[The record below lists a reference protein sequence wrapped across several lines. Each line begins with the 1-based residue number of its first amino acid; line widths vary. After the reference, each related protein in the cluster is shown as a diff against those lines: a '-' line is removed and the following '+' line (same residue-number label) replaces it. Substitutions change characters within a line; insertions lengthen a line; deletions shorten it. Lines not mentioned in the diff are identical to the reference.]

1 MSRSRLLGILLLVLA
16 LVAAVMAV
24 WAGTF
29 QQPMAVASASASPSP
44 EPSPSVT
51 TPPVVVPPTTK
62 SKQAELSDPR
72 GKPVS
77 LTVKRGKKVLAT
89 MPFAPRRIY
98 TAKGDENKF
107 GSQCGAVAYWD
118 KTNPK
123 PPWPRPGVASKKKS
137 LITGHVMCGKDWYP
151 LQYLQPIKKKNG
163 KKVGG
168 GKKGDRLYVKY
179 SSGDV
184 VESVAREDSREIVK
198 TELNTQKSFTEN
210 GGKKAREIRLTTCD
224 RTGVIRPDGHA
235 LKNSVQ
241 RFRVIDVIRAKK

>member
-1 MSRSRLLGILLLVLA
+1 MSRSRWIGIGLLVFAFLA
-16 LVAAVMAV
+16 AGVALWV
-24 WAGTF
+24 GT
-29 QQPMAVASASASPSP
+29 QQRPMSVPSANSSPSP

-51 TPPVVVPPTTK
+51 TSPVVVPPTTK
-62 SKQAELSDPR
+62 SEQAELSDPR

-77 LTVKRGKKVLAT
+77 LMLRRGNKVLAT

-98 TAKGDENKF
+98 TGDDKNKF

-118 KTNPK
+118 KTKPK

-184 VESVAREDSREIVK
+184 VESVGREDSREIVK

-210 GGKKAREIRLTTCD
+210 GGKTAREIRLTTCD

-241 RFRVIDVIRAKK
+241 RFRVVAVHRAKK

>member
-1 MSRSRLLGILLLVLA
+1 MSRSRWLGVVLLVFA
-16 LVAAVMAV
+16 LVAAIAAMCV
-24 WAGTF
+24 GSS
-29 QQPMAVASASASPSP
+29 QQPMSVSSVSASPSP

-62 SKQAELSDPR
+62 NEQAELSDPR

-77 LTVKRGKKVLAT
+77 LTLKRGSKVLAT

-98 TAKGDENKF
+98 TTEGDEDKF

-118 KTNPK
+118 RPTWPK
-123 PPWPRPGVASKKKS
+123 PGVASKKKS
-137 LITGHVMCGKDWYP
+137 LITGHVMCGASWYP
-151 LQYLQPIKKKNG
+151 LQYLQPIEKKSG
-163 KKVGG
+163 HKVSG
-168 GKKGDRLYVKY
+168 GKRGDLLYIKY

-184 VESVAREDSREIVK
+184 VVAKAREDSHDVVK
-198 TELNTQKSFTEN
+198 TKLNKQKKYTEN
-210 GGKKAREIRLTTCD
+210 GGKTAREIRLTTCD

-241 RFRVIDVIRAKK
+241 RFEVVAVHRAAKK